1 MVPAH
6 RTYNYIRN
14 KLHCPA
20 HGPTLSSAPGP
31 AQFLALW
38 LPSISLTTDAALST
52 MDDPQ
57 HLLTLKMCISCC
69 LRPLD
74 SFPLSLSCSSLSTV
88 YLFLFTSLTLVF
100 GLIFMKLTS
109 ISATVYL
116 YDYYGIVI
124 IYYLLLHFLLSSEL
138 LCFLVVKILRH
149 LALYTLHV
157 CCMELY
163 FLLLIFYV

>member
-1 MVPAH
+1 MVPAY
-6 RTYNYIRN
+6 RTYNYVRN

-38 LPSISLTTDAALST
+38 PPSISLTIDAALST
-52 MDDPQ
+52 TDDPQ

-69 LRPLD
+69 LWPLD
-74 SFPLSLSCSSLSTV
+74 FFPLLLSCSSLSTV

-109 ISATVYL
+109 LSATVYL
-116 YDYYGIVI
+116 YDYYGII
-124 IYYLLLHFLLSSEL
+124 IIHYLLLHFLLFSEL
-138 LCFLVVKILRH
+138 LCFLVVKILRD

-163 FLLLIFYV
+163 LLLLIFYV